1 VPLELNKRIPLRR
14 DISNSKLQNLIEAI
28 LIAITKACV
37 IRDVSIVASL
47 KWKNI

>member
-1 VPLELNKRIPLRR
+1 M
-14 DISNSKLQNLIEAI
+14 
-28 LIAITKACV
+28 